1 MQQLQQI
8 LCQFNCKMARMA
20 SDSGCAALQRR
31 DVAATRRNAGRRS
44 SSSSGSDD
52 DAPLRIQGLHLC
64 IDTRTSVSVCKLQF
78 GVYTPAPRTYMYVCI
93 YICMQPYT
101 YIRVCVC
108 ISVCLH
114 VHSIHTRYTKR
125 VLEYWSNGRA
135 VLVSTPNT
143 KRAPFARRCRCRR
156 RVPIVPVVTARQPCV
171 LLLLMT
177 CSHVHDSQLLSV
189 YVYRVIHTTHTRRY
203 TNFSQSPFYSELTL

>member
-20 SDSGCAALQRR
+20 SDSGCAALQWR

-78 GVYTPAPRTYMYVCI
+78 GVYTPAPRTYMYVFTYACNHIHI
-93 YICMQPYT
+93 Y
-101 YIRVCVC
+101 VCVYAYQF
-108 ISVCLH
+108 VCMYIVYIHDTRKECWSTGAMVALFSFQPPTRNAPLLH
-114 VHSIHTRYTKR
+114 DEADADDDDAYPSCPSSQR
-125 VLEYWSNGRA
+125 VSLA
-135 VLVSTPNT
+135 
-143 KRAPFARRCRCRR
+143 FCF
-156 RVPIVPVVTARQPCV
+156 
-171 LLLLMT
+171 
-177 CSHVHDSQLLSV
+177 CS
-189 YVYRVIHTTHTRRY
+189 
-203 TNFSQSPFYSELTL
+203 